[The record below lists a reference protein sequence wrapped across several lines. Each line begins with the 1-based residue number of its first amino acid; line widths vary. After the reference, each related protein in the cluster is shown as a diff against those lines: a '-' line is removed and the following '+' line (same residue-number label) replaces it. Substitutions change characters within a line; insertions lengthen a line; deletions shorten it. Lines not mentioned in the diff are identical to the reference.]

1 MSDRPKS
8 IPPFQTSEWEEF
20 AAFRGTFL
28 RLFKPE
34 DAEALARVGRLL
46 YDCALECGR
55 EWHRDP
61 APESETLGALRAAA
75 ADLRFLEGML
85 ASVGREHLEASLG
98 SYEIVLSQLAASIA
112 PGVAQIAASIERAL
126 GG

>member
-34 DAEALARVGRLL
+34 DADALARIGRLL

-55 EWHRDP
+55 EWHRER
-61 APESETLGALRAAA
+61 ESETVGEMIAAA
-75 ADLRFLEGML
+75 ADFRFLEGL
-85 ASVGREHLEASLG
+85 LTAAGREYLEASLG
-98 SYEIVLSQLAASIA
+98 ARDTALSQLAATIA
-112 PGVAQIAASIERAL
+112 PEVAGLAERIEQAL
-126 GG
+126 GA

>member
-1 MSDRPKS
+1 MSDRSKS
-8 IPPFQTSEWEEF
+8 IPPFQTLEWEEF

-34 DAEALARVGRLL
+34 DADALARVGRLL

-61 APESETLGALRAAA
+61 ETETFGEMSAVASDFRFFEGLLAAA
-75 ADLRFLEGML
+75 
-85 ASVGREHLEASLG
+85 GREYLEASLG
-98 SYEIVLSQLAASIA
+98 ARDTTLSQLAGQIA
-112 PGVAQIAASIERAL
+112 PEMARLAEMIEQAL
-126 GG
+126 GA